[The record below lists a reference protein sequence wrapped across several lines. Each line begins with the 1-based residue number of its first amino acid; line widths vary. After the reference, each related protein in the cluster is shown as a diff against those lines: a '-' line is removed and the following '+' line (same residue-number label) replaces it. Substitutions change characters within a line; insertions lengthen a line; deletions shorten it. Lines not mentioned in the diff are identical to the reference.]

1 VDKTII
7 YGDTDQLSEYPDEHG
22 VLFDLNACFEIESI
36 GENKSLSIIKMNLS
50 NEGRKIT
57 KDFIELKQKQ
67 TKKIMHPLFLEDYY
81 RAWIEYNI
89 DRVLALKEEWK
100 KKTREYEDRA
110 YDQMMNNKSARTK
123 DSAHVL
129 NNIGLILYRQGKF
142 DETIDCHQRALKIR
156 EKLYPF
162 VHADMAKS
170 LGNIGNILSDQRKY
184 NEALDN
190 HQHALKIEE
199 KFHPFGHVDIAH
211 IIDL

>member
-1 VDKTII
+1 MTSTTTTKEELST
-7 YGDTDQLSEYPDEHG
+7 TQLKDAIRRYTKQSF
-22 VLFDLNACFEIESI
+22 VFKLI
-36 GENKSLSIIKMNLS
+36 NKALQ
-50 NEGRKIT
+50 T
-57 KDFIELKQKQ
+57 KDNELLHKFGFFI
-67 TKKIMHPLFLEDYY
+67 D